1 MIRGSIAETYIY
13 IRQAGDRFT
22 EEILFFFSS
31 KLLAKFGI
39 KMKVFSLSKPQAD
52 E

>member
-1 MIRGSIAETYIY
+1 MIKGSIAKTYIY
-13 IRQAGDRFT
+13 NRQADDRFT
-22 EEILFFFSS
+22 QEFLFFSS

-39 KMKVFSLSKPQAD
+39 KKNVFSLSRPQAD

>member
-1 MIRGSIAETYIY
+1 MIKGSIAETYTY

-22 EEILFFFSS
+22 QEFFFFSS

-39 KMKVFSLSKPQAD
+39 KKQSFLAQ
-52 E
+52 